1 MKKDDLKHRAKEFA
15 HRCFKLCKALSGDW
29 AGLHLKRQLFRSS
42 TSVAA
47 NYRAAC
53 AAQSRKSF
61 LSKLGIVV
69 EEADECGFWIEFIM
83 DEGLLTEAQCR
94 PLLQEANE
102 LTAIFVA
109 SQKTTRKNDKLKIE
123 N

>member
-1 MKKDDLKHRAKEFA
+1 MNKDDLYRRAKKFA
-15 HRCFKLCKALSGDW
+15 HRCFQLCKALPDDW
-29 AGLHLKRQLFRSS
+29 AGLHLKKQLFKSS
-42 TSVAA
+42 TSVPA

-53 AAQSRKSF
+53 ASQSRKSF

-69 EEADECGFWIEFIM
+69 EEADESGFWIEFIM
-83 DEGLLTEAQCR
+83 DEGLLAEAQCK
-94 PLLQEANE
+94 PLWTEAKE

-109 SQKTTRKNDKLKIE
+109 SQKTTRKNAKLKSE

>member
-1 MKKDDLKHRAKEFA
+1 MNKDDLYRRAKKFA
-15 HRCFKLCKALSGDW
+15 HRCFELCKALPEDW
-29 AGLHLKRQLFRSS
+29 AEIHLKRQLFKSS
-42 TSVAA
+42 TSVPA

-53 AAQSRKSF
+53 ASQSRKSF

-69 EEADECGFWIEFIM
+69 EESDESSFWIEFIM
-83 DEGLLTEAQCR
+83 DEGLLTKAQCK
-94 PLLQEANE
+94 PLLEEAKE

-109 SQKTTRKNDKLKIE
+109 SQKTTRKNDKLKME